1 MVLQQLL
8 GANAGVPGWVPVRGQ
23 LQRQVPVLLR
33 HPPHLPASTARHL
46 HHPRRACH
54 SVTVSRRSGTVPSA
68 ASRDRSRSQHFGI
81 PGKHGSLSR
90 AVLRQVGHRAS
101 RNHRSGALL
110 RRQSLPSCAG
120 PRHRAWEAPIDR
132 ASHSCIIHHKPEPA
146 WAQWAWRN
154 NPAFSVQACMPS
166 CVRMRVDSWRAGPL
180 FDTEANRDAAKLLQ
194 HRTHGPREE
203 SGAARHR
210 RGLAWCSMQKLKLRE
225 AGQAVASSDTQRGAA
240 PGGGASR
247 RTTSVCTSSRSAPRN
262 SCASCAP
269 GSRGYRVG
277 LTSSGAC
284 QAVTGH

>member
-33 HPPHLPASTARHL
+33 HPPHLPAPTARHL

-54 SVTVSRRSGTVPSA
+54 PVTVSRRSGTVPSA

-90 AVLRQVGHRAS
+90 AVLRQVGHKAS
-101 RNHRSGALL
+101 RNRRSGALL

-132 ASHSCIIHHKPEPA
+132 ASHSCIIHHKPGPA

-154 NPAFSVQACMPS
+154 NPAFSVQACMPN
-166 CVRMRVDSWRAGPL
+166 CVRMRVDSWSCG
-180 FDTEANRDAAKLLQ
+180 Q
-194 HRTHGPREE
+194 
-203 SGAARHR
+203 SGAALRHR
-210 RGLAWCSMQKLKLRE
+210 GEPRCCEIAAAQDTWTERKSRALRGT
-225 AGQAVASSDTQRGAA
+225 AGGLPGA
-240 PGGGASR
+240 R
-247 RTTSVCTSSRSAPRN
+247 CRS
-262 SCASCAP
+262 
-269 GSRGYRVG
+269 
-277 LTSSGAC
+277 
-284 QAVTGH
+284 